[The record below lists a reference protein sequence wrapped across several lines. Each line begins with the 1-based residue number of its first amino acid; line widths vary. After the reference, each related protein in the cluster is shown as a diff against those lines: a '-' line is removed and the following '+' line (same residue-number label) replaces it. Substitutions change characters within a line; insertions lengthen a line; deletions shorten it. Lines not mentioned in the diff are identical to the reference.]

1 MRSPA
6 RLFGLSRMRTLI
18 LGTGVAGALLVARY
32 VALFWRVIHGPGDD
46 NPIALVFLVAAALSC
61 VPALGLLVALK
72 RPPYGILPRA
82 WLAASSLALAAVTPF
97 ALMFFL

>member
-1 MRSPA
+1 MRM
-6 RLFGLSRMRTLI
+6 LT

-32 VALFWRVIHGPGDD
+32 CTLFWRVIHGPGDD
-46 NPIALVFLVAAALSC
+46 NPIALLFLAAAALSC

-72 RPPYGILPRA
+72 RPPYGIVAKA
-82 WLAASSLALAAVTPF
+82 WLAASALALAAVTPF